1 MNVIQ
6 RMVRG
11 HEVRTGDRLP
21 DDGVLVAQ
29 TTEVGDDH
37 VELRHARGTATT
49 LIPRQMLIKVER
61 ICRVDD
67 HDEARI
73 VHSSSSPRRPM

>member
-1 MNVIQ
+1 
-6 RMVRG
+6 MVRG

-29 TTEVGDDH
+29 AVPLGDH
-37 VELRHARGTATT
+37 VELRHAAGTART

-61 ICRVDD
+61 LCRVDNQ
-67 HDEARI
+67 DEAQI
-73 VHSSSSPRRPM
+73 VHTSSSPPRRM